1 MREIY
6 PADWWFGVR
15 NPKYPAYMWV
25 NYSTTVILQAVKR
38 LVNRDS
44 QLMASENSQSIST
57 TLFNFIKEQGFENCY
72 WFTS

>member
-15 NPKYPAYMWV
+15 NPKYLAYMWV

-57 TLFNFIKEQGFENCY
+57 TLLNFIKEQGFENCY